1 MPDFDNFK
9 RAVFCQGEPR
19 RVPQFDGTVAED
31 VKRRLLGKPIE
42 GIEQEVEFCMAA
54 GYDYVPLTIG
64 FRQTIRGEKQGIM
77 GAAQLDTKLLKP
89 LEARYNPHKEGKST
103 RMWAEEGSGVI
114 RDQASFD
121 DFDWPDAD
129 ASYSYDTLEK
139 LGRLLP
145 DGAMAVVNVGYIF
158 MAPWMLMGLEAYCMA
173 LAQGDPLVVRVIDRV
188 ASIQKRVVENLLQ
201 FDCVGAIRMPDDLAH
216 TGGTIVNPRFLRQHI
231 FPRHQEIGD
240 LVHAKGLPYL
250 FHSDGRL
257 YDVIDDLIACGYHAL
272 HPCEPASMDILQL
285 KRNYG
290 GRLCLMGNINLD
302 STLCLG
308 TPDDVIEEVKL
319 RLRTVAPG
327 GGYCCGS
334 SNSIPE
340 YVPFDNYLAMIQ
352 TIQECGQYPIRGV

>member
-1 MPDFDNFK
+1 MPDFENFR
-9 RAVFCQGEPR
+9 RAVLCQGEPK
-19 RVPQFDGTVAED
+19 RVPQFDGTVAAD
-31 VKRRLLGKPIE
+31 IKRRLLGKPIE
-42 GIEQEVEFCMAA
+42 GIEEEVEFCMAA
-54 GYDYVPLTIG
+54 GYDFVPLTIG

-77 GAAQLDTKLLKP
+77 GAAQVDTKLLKP
-89 LEARYNPHKEGKST
+89 KEAQYDPHKEGKTT
-103 RMWAEEGSGVI
+103 RMWAEEGSGAI

-121 DFDWPDAD
+121 DFDWPDPD
-129 ASYSYDTLEK
+129 RSYSYDTLEK

-145 DGAMAVVNVGYIF
+145 DGAMAIVNVGYVF

-173 LAQGDPLVVRVIDRV
+173 LAQGDPLVVRVIERV
-188 ASIQKRVVENLLQ
+188 AGIQKRVVENLLQ

-216 TGGTIVNPRFLRQHI
+216 TGGTIVNPRFLRQYI
-231 FPRHQEIGD
+231 FPHHKEIGD

-250 FHSDGRL
+250 YHSDGRL
-257 YDVIDDLIACGYHAL
+257 YDVIDDLIGCGYDAL
-272 HPCEPASMDILQL
+272 HPCEPASMDIVEL
-285 KRNYG
+285 KRKYG

-319 RLRTVAPG
+319 RLRTVGPG

-340 YVPFDNYLAMIQ
+340 YVPYDNYLAMIQ
-352 TIQECGQYPIRGV
+352 TIEKHGPYPINC